1 MKEVLLFGDSIR
13 LSYQEMV
20 KEQLADVANVSY
32 PDENGRFANYTLNS
46 MRFWKANFPEKVDLI
61 HWNNGIWD
69 ICDYYGEESCFTS
82 LSDYIRD
89 LKRIVN
95 GMRYLYGNE
104 VKIIFALTTPQ
115 GDEKIDARVV
125 EYNKAAVETLV
136 PLGVEINDLYSVI
149 ASNRKEYIYE
159 DGMHLSPIAKP
170 IAAKVVADKIKMYLQ
185 NSLLSKSIMQ

>member
-1 MKEVLLFGDSIR
+1 
-13 LSYQEMV
+13 
-20 KEQLADVANVSY
+20 
-32 PDENGRFANYTLNS
+32 
-46 MRFWKANFPEKVDLI
+46 MRFWKSELPEKVDLI

-95 GMRYLYGNE
+95 GMKFIYGNE

-115 GDEKIDARVV
+115 GSEEVDARVV

-149 ASNRKEYIYE
+149 AADREANIYT
-159 DGMHLSPIAKP
+159 DGMHLSPEGKKL
-170 IAAKVVADKIKMYLQ
+170 AAKAVADKIKMYL
-185 NSLLSKSIMQ
+185 